1 MCERQT
7 QNLSQPFAV
16 CLYFFRERRNNMRT
30 FSDTPKT
37 FTFHYTFK
45 DFDTA
50 QVACHAIL
58 GYMTGTYE
66 LPVIDATYHND
77 DQGGYANQLV
87 LEYAEDRKLSKV
99 FKRVC
104 DSFKDYYNQPEDM
117 TDEELDDMAQEN
129 ELIKEVEEPD
139 HQRVVSLSKSIQGK
153 VNDQDT
159 FMTFIS
165 DHNQLA
171 EHLSMNYKEMTPED
185 LGAILE
191 SISQAFSHLYD
202 MVVEGQLL
210 VK

>member
-1 MCERQT
+1 
-7 QNLSQPFAV
+7 
-16 CLYFFRERRNNMRT
+16 MRT

-58 GYMTGTYE
+58 RYMTGTYHA
-66 LPVIDATYHND
+66 PVIGVTIK
-77 DQGGYANQLV
+77 GKGQLV
-87 LEYAEDRKLSKV
+87 LEYVEDKKLSKV
-99 FKRVC
+99 FKRIC

-129 ELIKEVEEPD
+129 ELIKEVEELD
-139 HQRVVSLSKSIQGK
+139 DQRVVPLFEITQEEA
-153 VNDQDT
+153 NEQDT
-159 FMTFIS
+159 LMAFIS
-165 DHNQLA
+165 DHDQLA
-171 EHLSMNYKEMTPED
+171 EHLSMNYQEMSQDD

-191 SISQAFSHLYD
+191 TISQAFNHLYD
-202 MVVEGQLL
+202 MVVEGQLV

>member
-1 MCERQT
+1 
-7 QNLSQPFAV
+7 
-16 CLYFFRERRNNMRT
+16 MRT

-66 LPVIDATYHND
+66 QPVIDATYHND
-77 DQGGYANQLV
+77 DQGGHANQLV

-99 FKRVC
+99 FKRIC

-117 TDEELDDMAQEN
+117 TDDELDNMAQEIELLKEVEELDD
-129 ELIKEVEEPD
+129 
-139 HQRVVSLSKSIQGK
+139 QRVVSLSKSTQEK
-153 VNDQDT
+153 VNDRDT
-159 FMTFIS
+159 LMTFIS

-191 SISQAFSHLYD
+191 SISQAFNQLYD

>member
-1 MCERQT
+1 
-7 QNLSQPFAV
+7 
-16 CLYFFRERRNNMRT
+16 MRT

-45 DFDTA
+45 NFDTA

-66 LPVIDATYHND
+66 QPVIDATYHND
-77 DQGGYANQLV
+77 DQGSHANQLV
-87 LEYAEDRKLSKV
+87 LKYAEDRKLNKV
-99 FKRVC
+99 FKRIC
-104 DSFKDYYNQPEDM
+104 DSFKDYYNQSEDM
-117 TDEELDDMAQEN
+117 TDEEL
-129 ELIKEVEEPD
+129 D
-139 HQRVVSLSKSIQGK
+139 HQRVVSLSKSTQGK
-153 VNDQDT
+153 VNNRDT
-159 FMTFIS
+159 LIAFIS

-191 SISQAFSHLYD
+191 SISQAFNHLYD

>member
-1 MCERQT
+1 
-7 QNLSQPFAV
+7 
-16 CLYFFRERRNNMRT
+16 MRT
-30 FSDTPKT
+30 FSDTLKT

-45 DFDTA
+45 NFDTA

-66 LPVIDATYHND
+66 QPVIDATYHND
-77 DQGGYANQLV
+77 DQGGHANQLV
-87 LEYAEDRKLSKV
+87 LKYAEDRKLNKV
-99 FKRVC
+99 FKRIC

-117 TDEELDDMAQEN
+117 TDEELD
-129 ELIKEVEEPD
+129 
-139 HQRVVSLSKSIQGK
+139 HQRVVSLSKSTQGK
-153 VNDQDT
+153 VNNRAT
-159 FMTFIS
+159 LIAFIS

-191 SISQAFSHLYD
+191 SISQAFNHLYD

>member
-1 MCERQT
+1 
-7 QNLSQPFAV
+7 
-16 CLYFFRERRNNMRT
+16 MRT

-58 GYMTGTYE
+58 GYMTGTYHGR
-66 LPVIDATYHND
+66 VIGVTIK
-77 DQGGYANQLV
+77 GKGQLV
-87 LEYAEDRKLSKV
+87 LEYVEDKKLSKV
-99 FKRVC
+99 FKRIC

-129 ELIKEVEEPD
+129 ELIKEVEELD
-139 HQRVVSLSKSIQGK
+139 DQRVVPLFEITQEEA
-153 VNDQDT
+153 NEQDT
-159 FMTFIS
+159 LMAFIS
-165 DHNQLA
+165 DHDQLA
-171 EHLSMNYKEMTPED
+171 EHLSMNYQEMSQDD

-191 SISQAFSHLYD
+191 TISQAFNHLYD
-202 MVVEGQLL
+202 MVVEGQLV

>member
-1 MCERQT
+1 
-7 QNLSQPFAV
+7 
-16 CLYFFRERRNNMRT
+16 MRT

-45 DFDTA
+45 NFDTA

-66 LPVIDATYHND
+66 QPVIDATYHND
-77 DQGGYANQLV
+77 DQGGHANQLV
-87 LEYAEDRKLSKV
+87 LKYAEDRKLNKV
-99 FKRVC
+99 FKRIC
-104 DSFKDYYNQPEDM
+104 DSFKDYYNQSEDM
-117 TDEELDDMAQEN
+117 TDEEL
-129 ELIKEVEEPD
+129 D
-139 HQRVVSLSKSIQGK
+139 HQRVVSLSKSTQGK
-153 VNDQDT
+153 VNNRDT
-159 FMTFIS
+159 LIAFIS

-185 LGAILE
+185 LGVILE
-191 SISQAFSHLYD
+191 SISQAFNHLYD

>member
-1 MCERQT
+1 
-7 QNLSQPFAV
+7 
-16 CLYFFRERRNNMRT
+16 MRT

-66 LPVIDATYHND
+66 QPVIDATYHND
-77 DQGGYANQLV
+77 DQGGHANQLV
-87 LEYAEDRKLSKV
+87 LKYAEDRKLNKA
-99 FKRVC
+99 FKRIC

-117 TDEELDDMAQEN
+117 TDEELD
-129 ELIKEVEEPD
+129 
-139 HQRVVSLSKSIQGK
+139 HQRVVSLSKSTQGK
-153 VNDQDT
+153 VNNRAT
-159 FMTFIS
+159 LIAFIS

-191 SISQAFSHLYD
+191 SISQAFNHLYD

>member
-1 MCERQT
+1 
-7 QNLSQPFAV
+7 
-16 CLYFFRERRNNMRT
+16 MRT

-58 GYMTGTYE
+58 GYMTGTYHA
-66 LPVIDATYHND
+66 PVIGVTIK
-77 DQGGYANQLV
+77 GEGQLV
-87 LEYAEDRKLSKV
+87 LEYVEDKKLSKV
-99 FKRVC
+99 FKRIC

-129 ELIKEVEEPD
+129 ELIKEVEELD
-139 HQRVVSLSKSIQGK
+139 DQRVVPLFEITQEEA
-153 VNDQDT
+153 NEQDT
-159 FMTFIS
+159 LMAFIS
-165 DHNQLA
+165 DHDQLA
-171 EHLSMNYKEMTPED
+171 EHLSMNYQEMSQDD

-191 SISQAFSHLYD
+191 TISQAFNHLYD
-202 MVVEGQLL
+202 MVVEGQLV

>member
-1 MCERQT
+1 
-7 QNLSQPFAV
+7 
-16 CLYFFRERRNNMRT
+16 MRT

-45 DFDTA
+45 NFDTA

-66 LPVIDATYHND
+66 QPVIGATYHND
-77 DQGGYANQLV
+77 DQGGHANQLV
-87 LEYAEDRKLSKV
+87 LKYVEDRKLSKV
-99 FKRVC
+99 FKRIC

-117 TDEELDDMAQEN
+117 TDEELDY
-129 ELIKEVEEPD
+129 
-139 HQRVVSLSKSIQGK
+139 QRVVSLSKSTQGK
-153 VNDQDT
+153 VNNRDT
-159 FMTFIS
+159 LIAFIS

-191 SISQAFSHLYD
+191 SISQAFNHLYD

>member
-1 MCERQT
+1 
-7 QNLSQPFAV
+7 
-16 CLYFFRERRNNMRT
+16 MRT

-58 GYMTGTYE
+58 GYMTGTYHA
-66 LPVIDATYHND
+66 PVIGVTIK
-77 DQGGYANQLV
+77 GKGQLV
-87 LEYAEDRKLSKV
+87 LEYVEDKKLSKV
-99 FKRVC
+99 FKRIC

-129 ELIKEVEEPD
+129 ELIKEVEELE
-139 HQRVVSLSKSIQGK
+139 HQRVVPLFDNSQEKADK
-153 VNDQDT
+153 QDI
-159 FMTFIS
+159 FMAFIS

-171 EHLSMNYKEMTPED
+171 EHVSMNYKKMTQED
-185 LGAILE
+185 LGAVLE
-191 SISQAFSHLYD
+191 SISQGFNYLYD
-202 MVVEGQLL
+202 MAIEGELL

>member
-1 MCERQT
+1 
-7 QNLSQPFAV
+7 
-16 CLYFFRERRNNMRT
+16 MRT

-66 LPVIDATYHND
+66 QPVIDATYHND
-77 DQGGYANQLV
+77 DQGGHANQLV
-87 LEYAEDRKLSKV
+87 LKYAEDRKLSKV
-99 FKRVC
+99 FKRIC

-117 TDEELDDMAQEN
+117 TDEELD
-129 ELIKEVEEPD
+129 
-139 HQRVVSLSKSIQGK
+139 HQRVVSLSKSTQGK
-153 VNDQDT
+153 VNNRDT
-159 FMTFIS
+159 LIAFIS

-171 EHLSMNYKEMTPED
+171 EHRSMNYKEMTPED

-191 SISQAFSHLYD
+191 SISQAFNHLYD

>member
-1 MCERQT
+1 
-7 QNLSQPFAV
+7 
-16 CLYFFRERRNNMRT
+16 MRT

-66 LPVIDATYHND
+66 QPVIDATYHND
-77 DQGGYANQLV
+77 DQGGHANQLV
-87 LEYAEDRKLSKV
+87 LKYVEDRKLSKV
-99 FKRVC
+99 FKRIC
-104 DSFKDYYNQPEDM
+104 DSFEDYYNQPEDM
-117 TDEELDDMAQEN
+117 TDEELDY
-129 ELIKEVEEPD
+129 
-139 HQRVVSLSKSIQGK
+139 QRVVSLSKSTQGK
-153 VNDQDT
+153 VNNRDT
-159 FMTFIS
+159 LIAFIS

-191 SISQAFSHLYD
+191 STSQAFNHLYD

>member
-1 MCERQT
+1 
-7 QNLSQPFAV
+7 
-16 CLYFFRERRNNMRT
+16 MRT

-58 GYMTGTYE
+58 GYMTWTYHA
-66 LPVIDATYHND
+66 PVIGVTIK
-77 DQGGYANQLV
+77 GKGQLV
-87 LEYAEDRKLSKV
+87 LEYVEDKKLSKV
-99 FKRVC
+99 FKRIC

-129 ELIKEVEEPD
+129 ELIKEVEELD
-139 HQRVVSLSKSIQGK
+139 DQRVVPLFEITQEEA
-153 VNDQDT
+153 NEQDT
-159 FMTFIS
+159 LMAFIS
-165 DHNQLA
+165 DHDQLA
-171 EHLSMNYKEMTPED
+171 EHLSMNYQEMSQDD

-191 SISQAFSHLYD
+191 TISQAFNHLYD
-202 MVVEGQLL
+202 MVVEGQLV

>member
-1 MCERQT
+1 
-7 QNLSQPFAV
+7 
-16 CLYFFRERRNNMRT
+16 MRT

-66 LPVIDATYHND
+66 QPVIDATYHND

-87 LEYAEDRKLSKV
+87 LEYAEDRKLNKV
-99 FKRVC
+99 FKRIC

-117 TDEELDDMAQEN
+117 TDEELDD
-129 ELIKEVEEPD
+129 
-139 HQRVVSLSKSIQGK
+139 QRVVSLSKSTQEK
-153 VNDQDT
+153 VNDRDT

-191 SISQAFSHLYD
+191 SISQAFNHLYD

>member
-1 MCERQT
+1 
-7 QNLSQPFAV
+7 
-16 CLYFFRERRNNMRT
+16 MRT

-45 DFDTA
+45 NFDTA

-66 LPVIDATYHND
+66 QPVIDATYHND
-77 DQGGYANQLV
+77 DQGGHANQLV
-87 LEYAEDRKLSKV
+87 LKYAEDRKLNKV
-99 FKRVC
+99 FKRIC
-104 DSFKDYYNQPEDM
+104 DSFKDYYNQSEDM
-117 TDEELDDMAQEN
+117 TDEEL
-129 ELIKEVEEPD
+129 D
-139 HQRVVSLSKSIQGK
+139 HQRVVSLSKSTQGK
-153 VNDQDT
+153 VNNRDT
-159 FMTFIS
+159 LIAFIS

-191 SISQAFSHLYD
+191 SISQAFNHLYD
-202 MVVEGQLL
+202 MVVEDQLL

>member
-1 MCERQT
+1 
-7 QNLSQPFAV
+7 
-16 CLYFFRERRNNMRT
+16 MRT

-66 LPVIDATYHND
+66 QPVIDATYHND
-77 DQGGYANQLV
+77 DQGGHANQLV
-87 LEYAEDRKLSKV
+87 LKYAEDRKLSKV
-99 FKRVC
+99 FKRIC
-104 DSFKDYYNQPEDM
+104 DSFKDYYNQSEDM
-117 TDEELDDMAQEN
+117 TDEEL
-129 ELIKEVEEPD
+129 D
-139 HQRVVSLSKSIQGK
+139 HQRVVSLSKSTQGE
-153 VNDQDT
+153 VNNRDT
-159 FMTFIS
+159 LIAFIS

-191 SISQAFSHLYD
+191 SISQAFNHLYD
-202 MVVEGQLL
+202 MVVEDQLL

>member
-1 MCERQT
+1 
-7 QNLSQPFAV
+7 
-16 CLYFFRERRNNMRT
+16 MRT
-30 FSDTPKT
+30 FLDTPKT

-66 LPVIDATYHND
+66 QPVIDATYHND
-77 DQGGYANQLV
+77 DQGGHANQLV
-87 LEYAEDRKLSKV
+87 LKYAEDRKLNKV
-99 FKRVC
+99 FKRIY

-117 TDEELDDMAQEN
+117 TDEELD
-129 ELIKEVEEPD
+129 
-139 HQRVVSLSKSIQGK
+139 HQRVVSLSKSTQGK
-153 VNDQDT
+153 VNNRAT
-159 FMTFIS
+159 LIAFIS

-191 SISQAFSHLYD
+191 SISQAFNHLYD

>member
-1 MCERQT
+1 
-7 QNLSQPFAV
+7 
-16 CLYFFRERRNNMRT
+16 MRT

-37 FTFHYTFK
+37 FIFHYTFK

-66 LPVIDATYHND
+66 QPVIDATYHNY
-77 DQGGYANQLV
+77 DQGDHANQLV
-87 LEYAEDRKLSKV
+87 LKYAEDRKLSKV
-99 FKRVC
+99 FKRIC

-117 TDEELDDMAQEN
+117 TDEEPDD
-129 ELIKEVEEPD
+129 
-139 HQRVVSLSKSIQGK
+139 QRVVSLSKSTQGK
-153 VNDQDT
+153 VNNRDT
-159 FMTFIS
+159 LIAFIS

-191 SISQAFSHLYD
+191 SISQAFNHLYD

>member
-1 MCERQT
+1 
-7 QNLSQPFAV
+7 
-16 CLYFFRERRNNMRT
+16 MRT

-58 GYMTGTYE
+58 GYMTGTYKQ
-66 LPVIDATYHND
+66 PVIDATYHND
-77 DQGGYANQLV
+77 DQGGHANQLV

-99 FKRVC
+99 FKRIC
-104 DSFKDYYNQPEDM
+104 DSFKDYYNQSEDM
-117 TDEELDDMAQEN
+117 TDKELDD
-129 ELIKEVEEPD
+129 
-139 HQRVVSLSKSIQGK
+139 QRVVSLSKSTQGK
-153 VNDQDT
+153 VNNRDT
-159 FMTFIS
+159 LIAFIS

-191 SISQAFSHLYD
+191 SISQAFNHLYD

>member
-1 MCERQT
+1 
-7 QNLSQPFAV
+7 
-16 CLYFFRERRNNMRT
+16 MRT

-66 LPVIDATYHND
+66 QPVIDATYHND
-77 DQGGYANQLV
+77 DQGGHANQLV
-87 LEYAEDRKLSKV
+87 LKYAEDRKLSKV
-99 FKRVC
+99 FKRIC

-117 TDEELDDMAQEN
+117 TDEKLDD
-129 ELIKEVEEPD
+129 
-139 HQRVVSLSKSIQGK
+139 QRVVSLSKSTQGK
-153 VNDQDT
+153 VNNRDT
-159 FMTFIS
+159 LIAFIS

-191 SISQAFSHLYD
+191 SISQAFNHLYD

>member
-1 MCERQT
+1 
-7 QNLSQPFAV
+7 
-16 CLYFFRERRNNMRT
+16 MRT

-66 LPVIDATYHND
+66 QPVIDATYHND
-77 DQGGYANQLV
+77 DQGGHANQLV
-87 LEYAEDRKLSKV
+87 LKYAEDRKLNKV
-99 FKRVC
+99 FKRIC

-117 TDEELDDMAQEN
+117 TDEELD
-129 ELIKEVEEPD
+129 
-139 HQRVVSLSKSIQGK
+139 HQRVVSLSKSTQGK
-153 VNDQDT
+153 VNNRDT
-159 FMTFIS
+159 LIAFIS

-191 SISQAFSHLYD
+191 SISQAFNHLYD

>member
-1 MCERQT
+1 
-7 QNLSQPFAV
+7 
-16 CLYFFRERRNNMRT
+16 MRT

-66 LPVIDATYHND
+66 QPVIDATYHND
-77 DQGGYANQLV
+77 DQGGHANQLV
-87 LEYAEDRKLSKV
+87 LKYAEDRKLNKV
-99 FKRVC
+99 FKRIC

-117 TDEELDDMAQEN
+117 TDEELD
-129 ELIKEVEEPD
+129 
-139 HQRVVSLSKSIQGK
+139 HQRVVSLSKSTQGK
-153 VNDQDT
+153 VNNRAT
-159 FMTFIS
+159 LIAFIS

-191 SISQAFSHLYD
+191 SISRAFNHLYD

>member
-1 MCERQT
+1 
-7 QNLSQPFAV
+7 
-16 CLYFFRERRNNMRT
+16 MRT

-66 LPVIDATYHND
+66 QPVIDATYHND
-77 DQGGYANQLV
+77 DQGGHANQLV
-87 LEYAEDRKLSKV
+87 LKYVEDRKLSKV
-99 FKRVC
+99 FKRIC

-117 TDEELDDMAQEN
+117 TDEELDY
-129 ELIKEVEEPD
+129 
-139 HQRVVSLSKSIQGK
+139 QRMVSLSKSTQGK
-153 VNDQDT
+153 VNNRDT
-159 FMTFIS
+159 LIAFIS

-191 SISQAFSHLYD
+191 SISQAFNHLYD

>member
-1 MCERQT
+1 
-7 QNLSQPFAV
+7 
-16 CLYFFRERRNNMRT
+16 MRT

-37 FTFHYTFK
+37 FTFHYTLK

-66 LPVIDATYHND
+66 QPVIDATYHND
-77 DQGGYANQLV
+77 DQGGHANQLV

-99 FKRVC
+99 FKRIC
-104 DSFKDYYNQPEDM
+104 DSFKDYYNQSEDM
-117 TDEELDDMAQEN
+117 TDEEL
-129 ELIKEVEEPD
+129 D
-139 HQRVVSLSKSIQGK
+139 HQRVVSLSKSTQGK
-153 VNDQDT
+153 VNNRDT
-159 FMTFIS
+159 LIAFIS

-191 SISQAFSHLYD
+191 SISQAFNHLYD

>member
-1 MCERQT
+1 
-7 QNLSQPFAV
+7 
-16 CLYFFRERRNNMRT
+16 MRT

-66 LPVIDATYHND
+66 QPVIDATYHND
-77 DQGGYANQLV
+77 DQGGHANQLV
-87 LEYAEDRKLSKV
+87 LKYVEDRKLNKV
-99 FKRVC
+99 FKRIY

-117 TDEELDDMAQEN
+117 TDEELD
-129 ELIKEVEEPD
+129 
-139 HQRVVSLSKSIQGK
+139 HQRVVSLSKSTQGK
-153 VNDQDT
+153 VNNRDT
-159 FMTFIS
+159 LIAFIS

-191 SISQAFSHLYD
+191 SISQAFNHLYD

>member
-1 MCERQT
+1 
-7 QNLSQPFAV
+7 
-16 CLYFFRERRNNMRT
+16 MRT

-58 GYMTGTYE
+58 GYMTGTYKQ
-66 LPVIDATYHND
+66 PVIDATYHND
-77 DQGGYANQLV
+77 NQGGHANQLV
-87 LEYAEDRKLSKV
+87 LEYAEDRKLNKV
-99 FKRVC
+99 FKRIC

-117 TDEELDDMAQEN
+117 TDEELDAMVQEN
-129 ELIKEVEEPD
+129 EVEELE
-139 HQRVVSLSKSIQGK
+139 HQRVVPLSEITQEEA
-153 VNDQDT
+153 NEQHT
-159 FMTFIS
+159 LMAFIS
-165 DHNQLA
+165 YHDQLA
-171 EHLSMNYKEMTPED
+171 EHLSMNYQEMSHDD

-191 SISQAFSHLYD
+191 TISQAFNHLYD

>member
-1 MCERQT
+1 
-7 QNLSQPFAV
+7 
-16 CLYFFRERRNNMRT
+16 MRT

-58 GYMTGTYE
+58 GYMTGTYKQ
-66 LPVIDATYHND
+66 PVIDATYHND
-77 DQGGYANQLV
+77 NQGGHANQLV
-87 LEYAEDRKLSKV
+87 LEYAEDRKLNKV
-99 FKRVC
+99 FKRIC

-117 TDEELDDMAQEN
+117 TDEELDAMVQEN
-129 ELIKEVEEPD
+129 EVEELE
-139 HQRVVSLSKSIQGK
+139 HQRVVPLSEITQEEA
-153 VNDQDT
+153 NEQHT
-159 FMTFIS
+159 LMAFIS
-165 DHNQLA
+165 YHDQLA
-171 EHLSMNYKEMTPED
+171 EHLSMNYQEMNQDD

-191 SISQAFSHLYD
+191 TISQAFNHLYD

>member
-1 MCERQT
+1 
-7 QNLSQPFAV
+7 
-16 CLYFFRERRNNMRT
+16 MRT

-66 LPVIDATYHND
+66 QPVIDATYHND
-77 DQGGYANQLV
+77 DQGGHANQLV
-87 LEYAEDRKLSKV
+87 LKYVEDRKLSKV
-99 FKRVC
+99 FKRIC

-117 TDEELDDMAQEN
+117 TDEELD
-129 ELIKEVEEPD
+129 
-139 HQRVVSLSKSIQGK
+139 HQRVVSLSKSTQGK
-153 VNDQDT
+153 VNNRDT
-159 FMTFIS
+159 LIAFIF

-191 SISQAFSHLYD
+191 SISQAFNHLYD

>member
-1 MCERQT
+1 
-7 QNLSQPFAV
+7 
-16 CLYFFRERRNNMRT
+16 MRT

-66 LPVIDATYHND
+66 QPVIDATYHND
-77 DQGGYANQLV
+77 DQGGHANQLV
-87 LEYAEDRKLSKV
+87 LKYVEDRKLNKV
-99 FKRVC
+99 FKRIC
-104 DSFKDYYNQPEDM
+104 DSFKDYYNQSEDM
-117 TDEELDDMAQEN
+117 TDEEL
-129 ELIKEVEEPD
+129 D
-139 HQRVVSLSKSIQGK
+139 HQRVVSLSKSTQGK
-153 VNDQDT
+153 VNNRDT
-159 FMTFIS
+159 LIAFIS

-191 SISQAFSHLYD
+191 SISQAFNHLYD
-202 MVVEGQLL
+202 MVVEDQLL

>member
-1 MCERQT
+1 
-7 QNLSQPFAV
+7 
-16 CLYFFRERRNNMRT
+16 MRT

-66 LPVIDATYHND
+66 QPVIDATYHND
-77 DQGGYANQLV
+77 DQGGHANQLV
-87 LEYAEDRKLSKV
+87 LKYVEDRKLSKV
-99 FKRVC
+99 FKRIC

-117 TDEELDDMAQEN
+117 TDEELD
-129 ELIKEVEEPD
+129 
-139 HQRVVSLSKSIQGK
+139 HQRVVSLSKSTQGK
-153 VNDQDT
+153 VNNRAT
-159 FMTFIS
+159 LIAFIS

-191 SISQAFSHLYD
+191 SISQAFNHLYD